1 MKKNAFT
8 LFLSLIVVVITT
20 ACEQQEDDYYTQV
33 DITLQTN
40 DSITPL
46 KIQGTTSLRNLSN
59 GRTYASSDF
68 NNATVRLEVLRG
80 TYMLDV
86 EGTMLCRERNG
97 KEVVKNFRSSK
108 DYVEII
114 NHPTQVIAPVIFM

>member
-59 GRTYASSDF
+59 GRTYASIMRPS
-68 NNATVRLEVLRG
+68 G
-80 TYMLDV
+80 
-86 EGTMLCRERNG
+86 
-97 KEVVKNFRSSK
+97 SK
-108 DYVEII
+108 CYEEPICL
-114 NHPTQVIAPVIFM
+114 M

>member
-80 TYMLDV
+80 T
-86 EGTMLCRERNG
+86 
-97 KEVVKNFRSSK
+97 
-108 DYVEII
+108 
-114 NHPTQVIAPVIFM
+114 